1 MFENLQEKLQR
12 AFKTLR
18 GQATL
23 TEENIDEALREIRLA
38 LLEADVNFK
47 VVKQLIDQIRVKAV
61 GQDVLTALSPG
72 EQVIKIVRD
81 ELVEILGRDTARMK
95 FASQPPTV
103 ILMAGLQGSGKT
115 TTSGKLAN
123 WLKNGGHRPLLVSV
137 DVYRPAA
144 REQLKVVAQAVKA
157 NIYEGEV
164 GEATP
169 GPRDPRAKE
178 ARREAINTGSDVLIV
193 DTAGRLHIDDQLMD
207 EMQLLKRLLNP
218 QEILFVADAMTG
230 QDAVNSADEFHKKLS
245 LTGVVLTKMD
255 GDARGGAALS
265 IRQVTGQP
273 IKFIGV
279 GEKYDALEPFHPD
292 RIVSR
297 ILGMGDILSL
307 IERAESQIDKKKAQ
321 EMATKAL
328 TGDGF
333 SLEDFRDQLRQVKK
347 MGSMKSLL
355 GMLPSIGPFSG
366 LQKAADN
373 VDEGQINRVEAII
386 NSMTTH
392 ERNHHEVINGSRRK
406 RIARGSGTTVQEVN
420 NLLRQYAQMKKM
432 FKQMG
437 KTVAPRTGLFHQLQ
451 GQPAHGVAGIDFHH
465 RLEPA
470 IALGCAIDEGVDAN
484 RPDIAGALQF
494 RFEQR
499 KDVAIEALEAARNV
513 RRFAEQRGYV
523 RRYAAA
529 VVGRRPVGPELSL
542 AVIDQ
547 AGVAA
552 ELQVARPHL
561 QLDGEIQRALQPG
574 FDDHLSAILQGTGQP
589 LLLCR
594 QHL

>member
-18 GQATL
+18 GQAVL
-23 TEENIDEALREIRLA
+23 NEENIGEALRELRLA

-47 VVKQLIDQIRVKAV
+47 VVKQFIDQVQAKAV
-61 GQDVLTALSPG
+61 GQQVMTALAPG

-81 ELVEILGRDTARMK
+81 ELVEILGKDTAKLK
-95 FASQPPTV
+95 FASQPPTIV
-103 ILMAGLQGSGKT
+103 LMAGLQGSGKT

-144 REQLKVVAQAVKA
+144 REQLKVVAQAIKA
-157 NIYEGEV
+157 NIYEGQV
-164 GEATP
+164 GEANTATVE
-169 GPRDPRAKE
+169 RLAKE
-178 ARREAINTGSDVLIV
+178 ARKEAINTGCNVLIV

-207 EMQLLKRLLNP
+207 EMQSLKRLLNP

-297 ILGMGDILSL
+297 ILGMGDIMSL
-307 IERAESQIDKKKAQ
+307 IERAEATVDKKKAQ
-321 EMATKAL
+321 ELATKAL

-347 MGSMKSLL
+347 MGSMQNIL
-355 GMLPSIGPFSG
+355 GMLPSIGPFAG
-366 LQKAADN
+366 LQKAADK
-373 VDEGQINRVEAII
+373 VDEKQINRVEAII
-386 NSMTTH
+386 NSMTSH
-392 ERNHHEVINGSRRK
+392 ERDHHEVINGSRRK
-406 RIARGSGTTVQEVN
+406 RIARGSGTSVQEVN

-437 KTVAPRTGLFHQLQ
+437 KPSFARRM
-451 GQPAHGVAGIDFHH
+451 AGISF
-465 RLEPA
+465 
-470 IALGCAIDEGVDAN
+470 
-484 RPDIAGALQF
+484 
-494 RFEQR
+494 
-499 KDVAIEALEAARNV
+499 
-513 RRFAEQRGYV
+513 
-523 RRYAAA
+523 
-529 VVGRRPVGPELSL
+529 PEC
-542 AVIDQ
+542 
-547 AGVAA
+547 
-552 ELQVARPHL
+552 
-561 QLDGEIQRALQPG
+561 
-574 FDDHLSAILQGTGQP
+574 DD
-589 LLLCR
+589 
-594 QHL
+594 

>member
-12 AFKTLR
+12 AFKSLR
-18 GQATL
+18 GQAKL
-23 TEENIDEALREIRLA
+23 SDENIQEALREIRLA

-47 VVKQLIDQIRVKAV
+47 VVKLFIDQVQAKAV
-61 GQDVLTALSPG
+61 GQEVLTALSPG

-81 ELVEILGRDTARMK
+81 ELVAILGKDTARVK

-103 ILMAGLQGSGKT
+103 VLMAGLQGSGKT
-115 TTSGKLAN
+115 TTSGKLAH
-123 WLKNGGHRPLLVSV
+123 WFKNGGHRPLLVSV

-144 REQLKVVAQAVKA
+144 REQLKIVAQSVKA
-157 NIYEGEV
+157 QIYEGEV
-164 GEATP
+164 SEANTATVE
-169 GPRDPRAKE
+169 RLVKE
-178 ARREAINTGSDVLIV
+178 ARREAIVSGCDVLIV
-193 DTAGRLHIDDQLMD
+193 DTAGRLHIDDELMS
-207 EMQLLKRLLNP
+207 EMQSLKELLNP
-218 QEILFVADAMTG
+218 SEILFVADAMTG

-245 LTGVVLTKMD
+245 LTGIVLTKMD

-307 IERAESQIDKKKAQ
+307 IERAEQQIDKKKAQ
-321 EMATKAL
+321 ELATKAL

-347 MGSMKSLL
+347 MGSVKSLM

-373 VDEGQINRVEAII
+373 VDEKQINRVEAII

-406 RIARGSGTTVQEVN
+406 RIARGSGTTIQEVN

-437 KTVAPRTGLFHQLQ
+437 KPSFARRL
-451 GQPAHGVAGIDFHH
+451 AGM
-465 RLEPA
+465 
-470 IALGCAIDEGVDAN
+470 
-484 RPDIAGALQF
+484 
-494 RFEQR
+494 
-499 KDVAIEALEAARNV
+499 KM
-513 RRFAEQRGYV
+513 
-523 RRYAAA
+523 
-529 VVGRRPVGPELSL
+529 
-542 AVIDQ
+542 
-547 AGVAA
+547 
-552 ELQVARPHL
+552 
-561 QLDGEIQRALQPG
+561 PG
-574 FDDHLSAILQGTGQP
+574 M
-589 LLLCR
+589 
-594 QHL
+594 

>member
-12 AFKTLR
+12 AFKSLR
-18 GQATL
+18 GQARL
-23 TEENIDEALREIRLA
+23 SEENIGEALREIRLA

-47 VVKQLIDQIRVKAV
+47 VVKELIDRIQAKAV
-61 GQDVLTALSPG
+61 GQEVLAALSPG

-81 ELVEILGRDTARMK
+81 ELVETLGKDTARMK

-103 ILMAGLQGSGKT
+103 VLMAGLQGSGKT
-115 TTSGKLAN
+115 TSSGKLAH
-123 WLKNGGHRPLLVSV
+123 WFKAGGHRPLLVSV

-144 REQLKVVAQAVKA
+144 REQLKIVAQAVKA
-157 NIYEGEV
+157 QIYEGSV
-164 GEATP
+164 GDATTP
-169 GPRDPRAKE
+169 EQLTQAVERLVKE
-178 ARREAINTGSDVLIV
+178 ARREAVVSGCDVLIV
-193 DTAGRLHIDDQLMD
+193 DTAGRLHIDDELMN
-207 EMQLLKRLLNP
+207 EMQSLKKLLNP
-218 QEILFVADAMTG
+218 SEILFVADAMTG
-230 QDAVNSADEFHKKLS
+230 QDAVRSADEFHKKLS

-307 IERAESQIDKKKAQ
+307 IERAEQQIDKKKAE
-321 EMATKAL
+321 EMASKAL
-328 TGDGF
+328 SGDGF

-347 MGSMKSLL
+347 MGSMKSLI

-373 VDEGQINRVEAII
+373 VDEKQINRVEAII
-386 NSMTTH
+386 NSMTMH

-406 RIARGSGTTVQEVN
+406 RISRGSGTTVQEVN

-437 KTVAPRTGLFHQLQ
+437 KPSFARRM
-451 GQPAHGVAGIDFHH
+451 AGMK
-465 RLEPA
+465 L
-470 IALGCAIDEGVDAN
+470 
-484 RPDIAGALQF
+484 
-494 RFEQR
+494 
-499 KDVAIEALEAARNV
+499 
-513 RRFAEQRGYV
+513 
-523 RRYAAA
+523 
-529 VVGRRPVGPELSL
+529 
-542 AVIDQ
+542 
-547 AGVAA
+547 
-552 ELQVARPHL
+552 
-561 QLDGEIQRALQPG
+561 PG
-574 FDDHLSAILQGTGQP
+574 M
-589 LLLCR
+589 
-594 QHL
+594 